1 MRVNDSY
8 SLWQD
13 VLTDAPQ
20 GSILGPLL
28 FNILLADLRFTL
40 NNTEI
45 ANYADITT
53 LYVIFDNKDKL
64 IACLEKSAEDMLK
77 WFDGNLMKSNP
88 VSSIY
93 SLFLWKDKN

>member
-8 SLWQD
+8 SFWQD
-13 VLTDAPQ
+13 ILIDAPQ
-20 GSILGPLL
+20 GSILCPLL
-28 FNILLADLRFTL
+28 FDIFLANLRSTL

-45 ANYADITT
+45 ANYANITT
-53 LYVIFDNKDKL
+53 LSVIFNNKDKL

-88 VSSIY
+88 VISIY
-93 SLFLWKDKN
+93 PLFL

>member
-1 MRVNDSY
+1 MAGYTN
-8 SLWQD
+8 WC
-13 VLTDAPQ
+13 TTGFNF
-20 GSILGPLL
+20 GSFL
-28 FNILLADLRFTL
+28 FNIFLADLRSTL

-53 LYVIFDNKDKL
+53 PYVIFDNKDKL

-93 SLFLWKDKN
+93 PLFLWKDKN

>member
-13 VLTDAPQ
+13 VLFDAPQ
-20 GSILGPLL
+20 GSILGSLL
-28 FNILLADLRFTL
+28 FNILLEDLRFTL

-45 ANYADITT
+45 ANYADANYT

-93 SLFLWKDKN
+93 PLFL